1 MFGQAAR
8 PRREFEAAVIK
19 LNKSGQTD
27 ASFKLLPSGLF
38 RAVNI
43 RMLDI
48 FQFAFNVR
56 NETTSGAPGWFNT
69 ERYDVT
75 GRAPANSKEA
85 VFREML
91 GTLLIQELKLK
102 YHIRPTEMNAF
113 ALVIGKGGPKLQPA
127 AGTGEP
133 ECLPVGQQ
141 GAEFGGLHR
150 ACTNLTMSDL
160 AESLPDLSRAY
171 VDKTVVDQTGL
182 TGSYDFRLDW
192 MARNNIDAV
201 GGLTMFAALEKLGLK
216 LEAKKLALP
225 VVVIDHVEK
234 LAEN

>member
-1 MFGQAAR
+1 
-8 PRREFEAAVIK
+8 
-19 LNKSGQTD
+19 
-27 ASFKLLPSGLF
+27 
-38 RAVNI
+38 
-43 RMLDI
+43 
-48 FQFAFNVR
+48 
-56 NETTSGAPGWFNT
+56 
-69 ERYDVT
+69 
-75 GRAPANSKEA
+75 
-85 VFREML
+85 
-91 GTLLIQELKLK
+91 
-102 YHIRPTEMNAF
+102 
-113 ALVIGKGGPKLQPA
+113 
-127 AGTGEP
+127 
-133 ECLPVGQQ
+133 
-141 GAEFGGLHR
+141 
-150 ACTNLTMSDL
+150 MSDL

>member
-1 MFGQAAR
+1 
-8 PRREFEAAVIK
+8 
-19 LNKSGQTD
+19 
-27 ASFKLLPSGLF
+27 
-38 RAVNI
+38 
-43 RMLDI
+43 
-48 FQFAFNVR
+48 
-56 NETTSGAPGWFNT
+56 
-69 ERYDVT
+69 
-75 GRAPANSKEA
+75 
-85 VFREML
+85 ML

-201 GGLTMFAALEKLGLK
+201 GGLTMFAALEKL
-216 LEAKKLALP
+216 ALP